1 MTKWCGWFKFPDNV
15 TLKAVSPACFL
26 VSSSFLALPLLL
38 WNSWP
43 FPSISELSLS
53 WFPQVSFLASWWW
66 WGWYRVEEEA
76 RKPAQM
82 LGPELDWVISQVP
95 EVVKTKEPPESQRSK
110 VKSQRTVLASRGWL
124 PGGFS
129 SSVTITSPSDQR
141 GWGWRVWLFLTE
153 LCGDLGRRENCVCLC
168 RAILQAGRNWLIW
181 PKNKWLQP
189 HLTTKVFLRACPGHL
204 PMSGQPLES
213 SSCGLGPIASTLQPS
228 FMSQKWQG

>member
-110 VKSQRTVLASRGWL
+110 VKEQ
-124 PGGFS
+124 
-129 SSVTITSPSDQR
+129 
-141 GWGWRVWLFLTE
+141 
-153 LCGDLGRRENCVCLC
+153 C
-168 RAILQAGRNWLIW
+168 
-181 PKNKWLQP
+181 WLQEDGFQGASVLQWLSP
-189 HLTTKVFLRACPGHL
+189 APLTKEG
-204 PMSGQPLES
+204 GGGGYDS
-213 SSCGLGPIASTLQPS
+213 SWQSCVVIWGGGRIVCAYVGP
-228 FMSQKWQG
+228 FFKQGEIG